1 MEVMNRT
8 TRCSLAGFTI
18 LLLALF
24 AGSRFTH
31 AAESSASE
39 EWDRLQPLLR
49 DCTGVTTNPSPLAE
63 STMLPEAPLLGNG
76 EVGVAVG
83 GNQKRLTLFID
94 HAFFRRYTLGGVDI
108 IAEGISGPMPLA
120 VRHEQDIERAE
131 VRSQVPLNGLP
142 VEATSWLATERPL
155 VFCQLRNPSD
165 QPLSLRVSTWTRPPL
180 DNLRVNPFRLTPG
193 TGRDAEYGLNDDEGR
208 VTYGPPPADGTEL
221 WTMVEREGTT
231 HLRNLGTGRYLAL
244 FPGGQLKTISEPDAT
259 TAFAHQHYGWTRA
272 SHFCHAKTGKYLGVS
287 GPYPAKGRAAAWA
300 PVTFDKPYDMR
311 IEYAAHRFLPNTAGL
326 IGNTCWAWRSYEGGG
341 YTMNAAIVTSV
352 LGVAA
357 TAKDASFTLVLPP
370 RGSATVAI
378 AVTGDCNVPQKAKSL
393 EQCRHEGQTLVD
405 ALTSD
410 GVQALSDQRIADWR
424 SYWLKA
430 WLDTGDRLLNRYWYG
445 AFYML
450 KCTSR
455 AGQQS
460 PALYGVWN
468 MSDNPVCNNAEFN
481 NYNYQSQHYG
491 TFTANRP
498 ELATPQFD
506 DILKYLPTAQQH
518 AARAG
523 YHGVMWPRGLGA
535 HASDPPPTVFPLPPV
550 APHKNRK
557 ALPNDQLDAPAF
569 LAMNFLYAYESTLD
583 REFLEHKAY
592 PMVRACMDFYTDYLV
607 LTNGR
612 YELHESA
619 AREGTSDNNPT
630 YPLAFIKRL
639 AAACADYSE
648 ILGVDA
654 DRRAK
659 WRDIATRMS
668 VYPTATVN
676 GKTVFKE
683 TESNDRIALVG
694 PGDNV
699 SLLQLVH
706 PGAGVGLDS
715 NSKLLETARNTL
727 AWFNSNP
734 KRPSWL
740 QKDNNLP
747 QIFTDAATLGWDADD
762 LYQWFHRYLREEERP
777 NLTYQGWG
785 IEGAGATE
793 AIHRMMLQSHE
804 DVLRFFPVWPRDKD
818 AQFTRLRARGAF
830 LVTARL
836 KNGVVEGV
844 TITSTKGTDCAIVNP
859 WPGKKV
865 QVLRAGKPS
874 ESLSGERFTLKTAID
889 ETIALTPNQR

>member
-1 MEVMNRT
+1 MKRT
-8 TRCSLAGFTI
+8 SLLALTV

-24 AGSRFTH
+24 AGSRFTR
-31 AAESSASE
+31 AEETPTSA

-49 DCTGVTTNPSPLAE
+49 DCTGATTNPSPLAE

-76 EVGVAVG
+76 AIGVAVG
-83 GNQKRLTLFID
+83 GNQKRLSLYVD

-108 IAEGISGPMPLA
+108 IAEGNPGPAPLA
-120 VRHEQDIERAE
+120 ARHEQDIQRAE
-131 VRSQVPLNGLP
+131 VRSRVTLNGFP

-155 VFCQLRNPSD
+155 VFCQLNNPSD
-165 QPLSLRVSTWTRPPL
+165 QPLSLHVSTWTRPPL
-180 DNLRVNPFRLTPG
+180 GDLRVNPFRLTPG
-193 TGRDAEYGLNDDEGR
+193 TGRDAEYGLNDDQGR

-221 WTMVEREGTT
+221 WTLAQHDGAT

-244 FPGGQLKTISEPDAT
+244 LPGGQLKTISEPNPT
-259 TAFAHQHYGWTRA
+259 TAFTHQYTGWTRV
-272 SHFCHAKTGKYLGVS
+272 SRFCHAQTGKYLGTS
-287 GPYPAKGRAAAWA
+287 GRSAKSRADAWVPA
-300 PVTFDKPYDMR
+300 TFDKPYDLR
-311 IEYAAHRFLPNTAGL
+311 IEYAAHRFLPNTAGAL
-326 IGNTCWAWRSYEGGG
+326 GDTCWAWRSYDGAG
-341 YTMNAAIVTSV
+341 YTVNAAIVTRI

-357 TAKDASFTLVLPP
+357 TAKDASFMVVLPA
-370 RGSATVAI
+370 RGSVTVAF
-378 AVTGDCNVPQKAKSL
+378 AVTGDCNVLQKVKSL
-393 EQCRHEGQTLVD
+393 EQCRREGQTLVG
-405 ALTSD
+405 ALTGD
-410 GVQALSDQRIADWR
+410 GVQTLSNQRVADWR

-455 AGQQS
+455 VGQQS

-523 YHGVMWPRGLGA
+523 YHGVMWPRGVAA
-535 HASDPPPTVFPLPPV
+535 HTSDPPPMAFPQPPV
-550 APHKNRK
+550 APQKDRK
-557 ALPNDQLDAPAF
+557 RLPNDQLDAPAF
-569 LAMNFLYAYESTLD
+569 LAMNFLYAYETTLD
-583 REFLEHKAY
+583 RDFLERKAY
-592 PMVRACMDFYTDYLV
+592 PMVRACMDFYADYLV
-607 LTNGR
+607 LANGR
-612 YELHESA
+612 YELRASA
-619 AREGTSDNNPT
+619 AREGTSDNNPA

-639 AAACADYSE
+639 ARASADYSE
-648 ILGVDA
+648 VLGVDA
-654 DRRAK
+654 ERRAL
-659 WRDIATRMS
+659 WRDIATRLS
-668 VYPTATVN
+668 AYPTATVN
-676 GKTVFKE
+676 GKNVFKE

-715 NSKLLETARNTL
+715 DPQLLDTARNTL

-740 QKDNNLP
+740 QRGNNLP

-804 DVLRFFPVWPRDKD
+804 GVLRFFPCWPKDKD
-818 AQFTRLRARGAF
+818 AKFVRLRAHGAF
-830 LVTARL
+830 LVSAQL
-836 KNGVVEGV
+836 KSGVVEGV
-844 TITSTKGTDCAIVNP
+844 KITSEKGTDCAVVNP

-865 QVLRAGKPS
+865 QVMRTGKPG
-874 ESLSGERFTLKTAID
+874 ESLSGDRFTFKTAIN
-889 ETIALTPNQR
+889 ETIEITPNQR